1 MGLKCVL
8 SCPTALWSK
17 KDASQAYIILL
28 PTRFREIKRK
38 PRHVSLPDR
47 FICQTCKRSSHC
59 ISSQLTPARSRLCR
73 DHQHRWETYISAK
86 KTPDERDVWWTGCCP
101 RAAPR
106 TLSRQRGTTPT
117 LLLLSPPDVP
127 AVERMWPFKSE
138 GVGWAEIHDGLI
150 TLSVVKLKLYI
161 QSIGFMTPLQHLIEI
176 KCQNAWLPRASND
189 AN

>member
-1 MGLKCVL
+1 MFHSQTGLYVRHAALVPLYLL
-8 SCPTALWSK
+8 SADPS
-17 KDASQAYIILL
+17 
-28 PTRFREIKRK
+28 
-38 PRHVSLPDR
+38 SLSSVP
-47 FICQTCKRSSHC
+47 RSSA
-59 ISSQLTPARSRLCR
+59 PMR
-73 DHQHRWETYISAK
+73 DLHQCK
-86 KTPDERDVWWTGCCP
+86 KTPANVTSGERVAAP
-101 RAAPR
+101 RASPR
-106 TLSRQRGTTPT
+106 TLSRQRGTTPS
-117 LLLLSPPDVP
+117 LLLSPPDVP

>member
-1 MGLKCVL
+1 MRPELPHSIMKQEGCEPGLYHTITHKVQRDKEEAASCFTPRQVYMSDMQALVTLYLL
-8 SCPTALWSK
+8 SVDPGSLS
-17 KDASQAYIILL
+17 
-28 PTRFREIKRK
+28 
-38 PRHVSLPDR
+38 SLP
-47 FICQTCKRSSHC
+47 RSSA
-59 ISSQLTPARSRLCR
+59 PMR
-73 DHQHRWETYISAK
+73 DLQQCK
-86 KTPDERDVWWTGCCP
+86 KTPDERAVWWTGCCP
-101 RAAPR
+101 RASPR